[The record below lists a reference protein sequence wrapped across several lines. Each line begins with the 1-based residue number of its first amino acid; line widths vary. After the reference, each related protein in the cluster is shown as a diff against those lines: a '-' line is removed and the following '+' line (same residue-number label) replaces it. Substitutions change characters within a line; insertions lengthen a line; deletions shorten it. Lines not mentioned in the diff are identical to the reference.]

1 MANWTYLHQP
11 IKHNGVVDFANRM
24 ILPPLQR
31 DRAQGLHYP
40 TREGLVSKL
49 SILCRHP
56 QEVPFLG
63 LEYEAQN
70 YPFWYMYPPGT
81 VLRLSRGYPHVSSSL

>member
-1 MANWTYLHQP
+1 MDTPNGVEANWTYVDQP
-11 IKHNGVVDFANRM
+11 IEHNSVIRFAVRM

-40 TREGLVSKL
+40 TRKGLVPKL

-56 QEVPFLG
+56 QEVAFLD
-63 LEYEAQN
+63 LE
-70 YPFWYMYPPGT
+70 
-81 VLRLSRGYPHVSSSL
+81 V